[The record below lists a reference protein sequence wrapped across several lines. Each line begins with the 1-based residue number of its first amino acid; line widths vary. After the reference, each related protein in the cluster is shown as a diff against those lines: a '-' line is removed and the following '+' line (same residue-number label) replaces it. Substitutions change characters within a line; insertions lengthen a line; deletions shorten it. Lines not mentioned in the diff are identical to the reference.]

1 MIKGITQKVE
11 ELQARLVAIKETME
25 ARAQQ
30 DDIPGAIRQFILLRD
45 MLDRVAGLQSEIQ
58 TVREHWAYV
67 GIPALF
73 ERAGVT
79 SYTLKEGFRVT
90 TQTLVRASTRDM
102 EAGIRWCKDNEHEF
116 LVKETINASTLA
128 GYARSRAE
136 EGKPD
141 LPPDVFNVNFGMNTS
156 VTRVRS

>member
-1 MIKGITQKVE
+1 MTKGITEKIA
-11 ELQARLVAIKETME
+11 ELQARLGAINDAMT

-30 DDIPGAIRQFILLRD
+30 DDIPGTVRQFIALRD
-45 MLDRVAGLQSEIQ
+45 MLDHVSGLQSEIQ
-58 TVREHWAYV
+58 TAREHWAYV

-79 SYTLKEGFRVT
+79 SYTLKEGYRVT

-102 EAGIRWCKDNEHEF
+102 EAGIRWCKENEHEF

-128 GYARSRAE
+128 GYARSLAE

-141 LPPDVFNVNFGMNTS
+141 LPTDVFNVNFGMNTS
-156 VTRVRS
+156 VTKVRG